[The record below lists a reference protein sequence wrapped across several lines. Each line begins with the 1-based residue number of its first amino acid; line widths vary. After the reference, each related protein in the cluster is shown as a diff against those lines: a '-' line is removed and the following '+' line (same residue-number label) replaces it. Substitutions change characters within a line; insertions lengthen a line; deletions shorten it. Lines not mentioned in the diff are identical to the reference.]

1 MTNKKKQYLEETY
14 PQQCN
19 EYRKI
24 VEDAYQL
31 FLDKGREYSPNNIKA
46 IGILGCFFRLFE
58 KVIRSLNI
66 LGWDAFE
73 GKPKDS
79 VKGVKFDG
87 VEQEAQDI
95 LNIAIIIVIMLRKK
109 WGK

>member
-1 MTNKKKQYLEETY
+1 MKSKHELEKVY
-14 PQQCN
+14 PEQCT
-19 EYRKI
+19 EFKKI
-24 VEDAYQL
+24 VDGMYQL

-58 KVIRSLNI
+58 KVIRSLNL

-73 GKPKDS
+73 GKPKDTIADAKYGR
-79 VKGVKFDG
+79 VD
-87 VEQEAQDI
+87 QEALDI
-95 LNIAIIIVIMLRKK
+95 ANIAVIILIMLRGK